1 MARTGVNIKV
11 RGIVQGVGFR
21 PYIHRLVE
29 EHALAGWIR
38 NTSYGAELML
48 SGEADALDT
57 FIKALPEQ
65 APALALIEEVTVTPS
80 EEAKKLRGFRI
91 LPSAGALRRDTL
103 ISPDVCTCPDCLR
116 ELFDP
121 SDRRYRYPFINCTNC
136 GPRFTIIR
144 DIPYDRA
151 NTTMAAFPMCGP
163 CQREYEDIRDRRYH
177 AQPDCCPDCGPRLRY
192 LEDSKKSAGREEDP
206 IKCAQEALRAGK
218 ILAVKGLGGYHL
230 ACRAE
235 DASLA
240 DTLRQRKH
248 RDEKPFAL
256 MCADVE
262 TAREICFIDPEE
274 EALLTS
280 AARPIVLLK
289 KKDPA
294 SWMHIS
300 ENGRI
305 GIMLPYAPVH
315 FLLLQEDLKCLVMTS
330 ANLSDRPILRTE
342 EEALRELSGIADA
355 FLIHNREIHV
365 RCDDSVMW
373 GYDGGYFARRSRG
386 YVPLPITVEDGPLPA
401 ILACGAEQK
410 ATFAL
415 SRDQHVFLS
424 QHIGDLKNIE
434 SFENYRQQIEHFERI
449 FSIRPQALACDLHP
463 DYLSSEYA
471 HHRSAEDDLPL
482 YPVQHHHAHMV
493 SCMADNQLHGPVIGV
508 VWDGTGLGED
518 GTVWGGEF
526 LTGDE
531 NGYERIGHIRP
542 IFLPGGDKA
551 MKEIWRTGLS
561 LLLDAGVPEEE
572 ALRVLSRRMSD
583 DGERKNTGN
592 GAIETAGDGAG
603 KTAGDSAG
611 ELSVDAAR
619 ASAPQQKLQQCAAMW
634 ARRLNCPAST
644 GMGRLFDGISAILG
658 ICQEAGY
665 EGQGAVLLEAAAAE
679 DCAETYP
686 YEILEKKTG
695 DHTEYE
701 FDFRPMIREMI
712 AEKLERSATEA
723 SKIAERR
730 DTEVSQTMAHNAT
743 ETSQTTECNAT
754 ETSQTTETA
763 LQAARFMNTLVE
775 MAVEICRRIAED
787 TGLRR
792 VVLSGGSFQNMYIL
806 KRLVP
811 ALQEAGLTPYTH
823 HQVSCND
830 EGLSLGQ
837 LMIARA
843 QFLKE
848 V

>member
-48 SGEADALDT
+48 SGEADALDA

-80 EEAKKLRGFRI
+80 EEAKNLRDFRI

-121 SDRRYRYPFINCTNC
+121 ADRRYRYPFINCTNC

-163 CQREYEDIRDRRYH
+163 CQKEYGDIRDRRYH
-177 AQPDCCPDCGPRLRY
+177 AQPDCCPDCGPRLQY
-192 LEDSKKSAGREEDP
+192 LESGKMSAGREEDP
-206 IKCAQEALRAGK
+206 IKRAQEALRVGK

-262 TAREICFIDPEE
+262 TARKICLIDPEE

-315 FLLLQEDLKCLVMTS
+315 FLLLQGDLKCLVMTS

-373 GYDGGYFARRSRG
+373 GYGGGYFARRSRG

-434 SFENYRQQIEHFERI
+434 SLENYRQQIEHFERI

-471 HHRSAEDDLPL
+471 HRRSAEDDLPL
-482 YPVQHHHAHMV
+482 FPVQHHHAHMV
-493 SCMADNQLHGPVIGV
+493 SCMADNQLHGPVVGV

-526 LTGDE
+526 LVGDE
-531 NGYERIGHIRP
+531 NGFKRIGHIRP
-542 IFLPGGDKA
+542 ILLPGGDKA

-603 KTAGDSAG
+603 KTAGDDAGKTAGDGAG
-611 ELSVDAAR
+611 ELPADAAGEI
-619 ASAPQQKLQQCAAMW
+619 ALQRKYHQCAAMW

-679 DCAETYP
+679 DCAETYS

-701 FDFRPMIREMI
+701 FDFRPMIREI
-712 AEKLERSATEA
+712 TA
-723 SKIAERR
+723 
-730 DTEVSQTMAHNAT
+730 
-743 ETSQTTECNAT
+743 
-754 ETSQTTETA
+754 QTTETA